1 MHNNENRFILQGFL
15 RTVNQFLPVLFWI
28 TLILG
33 FEEPSVAFLT
43 ILSALIHEFGHIA
56 YLKLRVRGEAKLRGV
71 LSGFR
76 IAPSTQLTYAEEAM
90 LYLSGPL
97 TNICAALLCSLFQGE
112 WASLLCALNVATA
125 VSNLLPIEGYDG
137 YGALRSLAEKRN
149 PVGIG
154 TRVLDAISSAIIFSF
169 CILSIYFIDRFGEG
183 YWIFA
188 VFFVSMLK
196 QLDKWLK
203 NAKSLN

>member
-1 MHNNENRFILQGFL
+1 MHNNENQFILQGFL
-15 RTVNQFLPVLFWI
+15 RIINQFLPVLFWI

-33 FEEPSVAFLT
+33 FEEPSVACLT

-56 YLKLRVRGEAKLRGV
+56 YLKLRGHGKAKLRGV

-76 IAPSTQLTYAEEAM
+76 IAPSTQLTYAEETM

-97 TNICAALLCSLFQGE
+97 ANVCAAMLCSLFQGE
-112 WASLLCALNVATA
+112 WASLLCTLNVATA
-125 VSNLLPIEGYDG
+125 VSNLLPVEGYDG
-137 YGALRSLAEKRN
+137 YGALRSLAERRN
-149 PVGIG
+149 PIGIG
-154 TRVLDAISSAIIFSF
+154 TRLLDITSSAIIFSF

-188 VFFVSMLK
+188 VFFVSMIR

-203 NAKSLN
+203 IQNP